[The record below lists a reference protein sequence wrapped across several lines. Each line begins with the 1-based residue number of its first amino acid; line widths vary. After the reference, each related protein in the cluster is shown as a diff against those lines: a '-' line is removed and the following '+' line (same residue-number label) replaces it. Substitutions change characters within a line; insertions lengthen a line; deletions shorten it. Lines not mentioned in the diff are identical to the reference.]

1 MERNYSDDVQNPKER
16 EKAEIL
22 HRVIMERIK
31 NGENPYK
38 GSVVKSGNY
47 VYQKQNQ
54 EKQAEEKD
62 KTLSREEKINEVLE
76 NLEKCSPQLQ
86 DKVNSLIEAQKQL
99 KEKEEALK
107 EKEEAVKKQLLEEVL
122 KINAPQTRVD
132 KDKAKGEER

>member
-1 MERNYSDDVQNPKER
+1 MERNYSDDVPNRKEK
-16 EKAEIL
+16 EQTEIL
-22 HRVIMERIK
+22 HRVMMERIK

-38 GSVVKSGNY
+38 GSVVKSRNY
-47 VYQKQNQ
+47 VYQKQN
-54 EKQAEEKD
+54 QAEEKD

-86 DKVNSLIEAQKQL
+86 KKVNSLIEAQKQL
-99 KEKEEALK
+99 KEKEEAL
-107 EKEEAVKKQLLEEVL
+107 KKQLLEEVL

>member
-1 MERNYSDDVQNPKER
+1 MERNYSDDVPNRKEK
-16 EKAEIL
+16 EQTGIL
-22 HRVIMERIK
+22 HRVMMERIK
-31 NGENPYK
+31 NGEDPYK
-38 GSVVKSGNY
+38 GSVVKSRNY

-54 EKQAEEKD
+54 A
-62 KTLSREEKINEVLE
+62 EEKINEVLE
-76 NLEKCSPQLQ
+76 NLKKCSPQLQ

-107 EKEEAVKKQLLEEVL
+107 EKEEALQKQLLEEVL